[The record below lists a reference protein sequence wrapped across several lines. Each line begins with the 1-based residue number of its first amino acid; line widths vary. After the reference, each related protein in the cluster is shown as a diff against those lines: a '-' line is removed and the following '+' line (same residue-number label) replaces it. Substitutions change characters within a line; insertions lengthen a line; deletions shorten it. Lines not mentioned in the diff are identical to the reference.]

1 MSGFVTGK
9 VANLTRVLLTQ
20 EAPHPRQLEKRRRT
34 VPLEYRVSLVL
45 DDVAVAAEATACC
58 AAMQFPISLWYM
70 TGHARVAV
78 SVSPLHLK
86 CSFVRKHE
94 GSSPC

>member
-20 EAPHPRQLEKRRRT
+20 EAPHPRQLDKRRT

-45 DDVAVAAEATACC
+45 DVETSGFKLRGRDRGLCPSDGWPRAET
-58 AAMQFPISLWYM
+58 
-70 TGHARVAV
+70 RD
-78 SVSPLHLK
+78 K
-86 CSFVRKHE
+86 NDE
-94 GSSPC
+94 GESGE